1 MTLTRAEGA
10 RKALHVGMAGFAL
23 LLPELTWGAA
33 LAAAGSAFLFNV
45 FVLPRVTP
53 YFLRKEEGERGF
65 SLGIALYPLVVL
77 FLLLLFRRNLP
88 VAGAG
93 WGYLA
98 FGDGFASLCGMG
110 FGGPRLPWN
119 PRKSFSGFLGYL
131 FFGFLG
137 ASFLYGFL
145 SSSSSSRIPSS
156 SELICLLAGAFAG
169 AAVESLP
176 SELDD
181 NVLPPLVG
189 ATVLACLLWTRGGWA
204 DVFGPGAARGFLVA
218 LAVNV
223 VVSGIALSLRL
234 VRSSGALAGAFLGT
248 VVLAFGTLPL
258 YLLLWV
264 FFAVG
269 TLATRFRKG
278 RKEAMGRA
286 EEGGGRRGAENV
298 LANVSVAAFCA
309 LVSGLGPNGGVFRL
323 AAAAALATALMDT
336 VGTEIGQSI
345 ASPTVLL
352 PDFRRVPPGTDG
364 AVSVAGTLAGLAAAA
379 VLAAAGVATLLLTT
393 RGAVAVVLAACL
405 GTVLESLLGR
415 DGAPWRLSNGHVL
428 NLLNTLAGAAAAPP
442 LLALLGGPG

>member
-1 MTLTRAEGA
+1 MTLTRAEAA
-10 RKALHVGMAGFAL
+10 RKALHIGMAGFAL
-23 LLPELTWGAA
+23 LLPRLSWGAA
-33 LAAAGSAFLFNV
+33 VAAAGFAVLFNAA
-45 FVLPRVTP
+45 FLPRVAP
-53 YFLRKEEGERGF
+53 FFLRREEGEKRF
-65 SLGIALYPLVVL
+65 SVGITLYPLVVL
-77 FLLLLFRRNLP
+77 FLLVLFRRNLP
-88 VAGAG
+88 VAAAG

-119 PRKSFSGFLGYL
+119 PRKSFSGFLGYI
-131 FFGFLG
+131 FFGFFG

-156 SELICLLAGAFAG
+156 SELVCLFAGALAGAAI
-169 AAVESLP
+169 ESLP

-189 ATVLACLLWTRGGWA
+189 AAVLASLLATRGNWA
-204 DVFGPGAARGFLVA
+204 DVLGAGATRGFLVA

-223 VVSGIALSLRL
+223 VVGGIALALRL
-234 VRSSGALAGAFLGT
+234 VRRSGAVAGALLGT
-248 VVLAFGTLPL
+248 VVLAFGTAPL

-264 FFAVG
+264 FFGVG
-269 TLATRFRKG
+269 TLATRFGKA

-286 EEGGGRRGAENV
+286 EEKGGRRGAQNV

-309 LVSGLGPNGGVFRL
+309 LVAGLGSNGEVFRL

-352 PDFRRVPPGTDG
+352 PDFRRVVPGTDG
-364 AVSVAGTLAGLAAAA
+364 AVSVAGTLAGFAAA
-379 VLAAAGVATLLLTT
+379 VLLAAAGVASFLLTG
-393 RGAVAVVLAACL
+393 REAAAVVLSACT

-415 DGAPWRLSNGHVL
+415 DGAPWRISNGHVL
-428 NLLNTLAGAAAAPP
+428 NFLNTLAGAAVAQP
-442 LLALLGGPG
+442 LLALLGGVP

>member
-10 RKALHVGMAGFAL
+10 RKALHIGMGAFAL
-23 LLPELTWGAA
+23 LLTSISWGMA
-33 LAAAGSAFLFNV
+33 LAAAGFACLFNV

-53 YFLRKEEGERGF
+53 YFLRKEEGEKGF

-77 FLLLLFRRNLP
+77 VLLLLFRRNLP
-88 VAGAG
+88 VAAAG

-98 FGDGFASLCGMG
+98 FGDGFAAICGMTI
-110 FGGPRLPWN
+110 GGPKLPWN
-119 PRKSFSGFLGYL
+119 SQKSFSGFFGYL

-145 SSSSSSRIPSS
+145 SSPSRIPFF
-156 SELICLLAGAFAG
+156 SELICLFAGALAGAAI
-169 AAVESLP
+169 ESLP

-181 NVLPPLVG
+181 NVLPPLV
-189 ATVLACLLWTRGGWA
+189 AAAVLACLLETRGGWA
-204 DVFGPGAARGFLVA
+204 DVFGPGALGGFLTA

-223 VVSGIALSLRL
+223 VVSGIALSFRL
-234 VRSSGALAGAFLGT
+234 VKPSGALAGALLGT
-248 VVLAFGTLPL
+248 VILAFGTAPL

-264 FFAVG
+264 FFGVG

-278 RKEAMGRA
+278 RKEAMGKA

-309 LVSGLGPNGGVFRL
+309 LVAGLGPNGDVFRL

-364 AVSVAGTLAGLAAAA
+364 AVSVAGTLAGFAAATL
-379 VLAAAGVATLLLTT
+379 LAAAGVATLLLTV
-393 RGAVAVVLAACL
+393 RGATAVVLAAGA

-428 NLLNTLAGAAAAPP
+428 NFLNTLAGAAAAPAF
-442 LLALLGGPG
+442 LMAAGALS